1 MGCVVYF
8 ALFLKLV
15 SSTVEISDYNIMCS
29 VKKKLKSL
37 VFAIQGWLLFLLT
50 EYITD
55 ISSDHRRST
64 ANVWRTQSPSFGQS
78 PPWSTD
84 RYTELESFIIHKE
97 ANILNQIKNNSKMSF
112 YICSALSGQDT
123 RKFNHSHHSTAMQTI
138 SLFCES
144 VSLFLYLGHVV
155 SESSIKNSLWWFL

>member
-50 EYITD
+50 EYFTD

-64 ANVWRTQSPSFGQS
+64 ENVWRAQSPSFGQS

-84 RYTELESFIIHKE
+84 RYTELESFTIHKE

-112 YICSALSGQDT
+112 YICSALSGQDM

-144 VSLFLYLGHVV
+144 VSLFLYLERVV